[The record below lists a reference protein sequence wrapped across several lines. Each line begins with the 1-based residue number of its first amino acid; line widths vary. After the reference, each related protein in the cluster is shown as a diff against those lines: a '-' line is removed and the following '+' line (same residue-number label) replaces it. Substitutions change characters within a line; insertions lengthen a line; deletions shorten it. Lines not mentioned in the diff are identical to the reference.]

1 MPDVLAIVMMF
12 AVVCK
17 EMQQMEH
24 IISERG
30 SVWRLSPRF
39 YKIGGCI
46 LHNLFFIRRRSYNVF

>member
-30 SVWRLSPRF
+30 SVWHYRSQRLYF
-39 YKIGGCI
+39 I
-46 LHNLFFIRRRSYNVF
+46 LHNLFSIRRR